1 MILQRLAEHYD
12 RIAASG
18 DEDNQLAPPGF
29 SRQKISFCIVL
40 EPDGRLNQIKSESV
54 QKGTDP
60 SSACNSISMRVFAAS
75 SNLPPVANVSTS
87 ETGE

>member
-18 DEDNQLAPPGF
+18 NLDRRLPPLGF

-40 EPDGRLNQIKSESV
+40 KPDGKLDSFNPCWNRV
-54 QKGTDP
+54 GKGRSP
-60 SSACNSISMRVFAAS
+60 S
-75 SNLPPVANVSTS
+75 
-87 ETGE
+87 G